1 MLVSPIFGVM
11 TLGGHDCFCSEFLG
25 KEPET
30 REPPQSDARIEFGF
44 KEVKNRVAGH
54 AEKNKPAFWKL

>member
-1 MLVSPIFGVM
+1 M

-25 KEPET
+25 KEPEI

-54 AEKNKPAFWKL
+54 AQKNKPAFWKL